1 MCGIAGVIS
10 VTSLPDIKETAQA
23 MIQTISHRG
32 PDGINIWTDEAK
44 KISLAH
50 ARLSIIDLSTIAN
63 QPMHYQN
70 GRYTIVFNG
79 EIYNYV
85 ELRSHLLTKQYSFNS
100 KSDTEVL
107 LALFAEYREKCLAML
122 DGMFAFVIFDELSG
136 ELFCARDRFG
146 EKPFYYFHSQSKFLF
161 ASEIKAI
168 HKVEKLIGVNFNQI
182 NSFLLDSGKY
192 ALYNHMFTNLAELA
206 PGHFLWLKNGK
217 TTITKYYDVSLIS
230 AFAESTEVAC
240 IEKFNF
246 LFTQSIT
253 RRLRSDVTVG
263 TSLSGG
269 MDSSAIA
276 CKLAQL
282 NHENYATF
290 TARFPNHPKDEGY
303 WVSKVIAQTGYQ
315 NIEVYVDIDNTMHEI
330 DRIIYSQEHI
340 PKSTSIFAQWY
351 VMQTAQKHQV
361 KVLLDGQGADEY
373 LSGYDHMKYFLIWQY
388 YRDLHW
394 LKLWHERSE
403 LKSKYDRKA
412 KLGYLFL
419 FDPLLNL
426 FGKRRS
432 IFNEGYTFKDRLVF
446 ALKHELNELLH
457 YADRSSMAHGIEI
470 RLPFLSHE
478 LVEYCLSLPNHLL
491 YRNGYN
497 KYILREACKPILPE
511 EIYKRTLKIGF
522 ETSED
527 VWLKDKKI
535 TEKGKAAAEIL
546 RAYKIIPCTN
556 HFLNMF
562 AVSFINQFAR

>member
-10 VTSLPDIKETAQA
+10 NTSLPDIQETALS
-23 MIQTISHRG
+23 MIQCISHRG
-32 PDGINIWTDEAK
+32 PDGINIWTDETK

-50 ARLSIIDLSTIAN
+50 ARLSIIDLSTNAN
-63 QPMHYQN
+63 QPMHYAQ
-70 GRYTIVFNG
+70 GRYTIVYNG
-79 EIYNYV
+79 EIYNYI
-85 ELRSHLLTKQYSFNS
+85 ELRNHLIAKQYQFTS

-107 LALFAEYREKCLAML
+107 LALFAAYGDKCLTML
-122 DGMFAFVIFDELSG
+122 DGMFAFVIYDEISG
-136 ELFCARDRFG
+136 EVFCARDRFG
-146 EKPFYYFHSQSKFLF
+146 EKPFYYFHNQSKFLF

-168 HKVEKLIGVNFNQI
+168 HKVEKLIGVNFDLVNLMLQE
-182 NSFLLDSGKY
+182 SGRV
-192 ALYNHMFTNLAELA
+192 ALYNHLFTNLTELF
-206 PGHFLWLKNGK
+206 PGHFLWLRNGK
-217 TTITKYYDVSLIS
+217 ATISKYYDLSLIS
-230 AFAESTEVAC
+230 GQNESSESAY

-246 LFTQSIT
+246 LFNQSIT

-282 NHENYATF
+282 NHENYTTF
-290 TARFPNHPKDEGY
+290 TARFPNHPKDEGH

-315 NIEVYVDIDNTMHEI
+315 NIEVLVDIDSTMQEI
-330 DRIIYSQEHI
+330 DQIIFAQEHI

-351 VMQTAQKHQV
+351 VMQTAQMHRV

-373 LSGYDHMKYFLIWQY
+373 LSGYDHMKYFLLWQY
-388 YRDLHW
+388 YRKMHWQRLLH
-394 LKLWHERSE
+394 EQSE
-403 LKSKYDRKA
+403 LKLKYEGKA

-419 FDPLLNL
+419 LDPLFSL
-426 FGKRRS
+426 FGNKRS
-432 IFNEGYTFKDRLVF
+432 IFKSGYSFKERLVF
-446 ALKHELNELLH
+446 ALTYELTELLH

-478 LVEYCLSLPNHLL
+478 LVEFCLSLPDNMI

-497 KYILREACKPILPE
+497 KYVLRQACQSILPE

-527 VWLKDKKI
+527 VWLKEKKI
-535 TEKGKAAAEIL
+535 ISKGVAASEIL
-546 RAYKIIPCTN
+546 MSYKVNPCNN

-562 AVSFINQFAR
+562 TVSFINRFAR